1 LSCSRLDFSGKQ
13 LAADRVQAV
22 SMNFSACLP
31 PPGAQGQTDTKERLT
46 NRVKLNERS
55 STQTA
60 MMPLRLFINRILHV
74 AAAEMSQTGVYHTLK
89 SINLWLLKAKF
100 HYAI

>member
-1 LSCSRLDFSGKQ
+1 
-13 LAADRVQAV
+13 
-22 SMNFSACLP
+22 MNFNASHLQVP
-31 PPGAQGQTDTKERLT
+31 QGPTDTKERLT
-46 NRVKLNERS
+46 NRAKLNERS

-60 MMPLRLFINRILHV
+60 MMPLKHFFNRILHV
-74 AAAEMSQTGVYHTLK
+74 AAAEMSQTGVSHAHPQVK